1 MAKYKGIDNDPTRL
15 NAVFDALANE
25 TRRDIIHRLAH
36 RPSTIT
42 KLAEPYGI
50 TLPSMHKHLAV
61 LEKADLI
68 RRKKVGRSN
77 IIALK
82 KESLGLAQKW
92 IRRYQTY
99 WGNDQETLENYI
111 SSLSE

>member
-1 MAKYKGIDNDPTRL
+1 MGSDDPAAQL
-15 NAVFDALANE
+15 NAIFDALANE
-25 TRRDIIHRLAH
+25 KRRDMIHRLSYL
-36 RPSTIT
+36 PSTIS

-50 TLPSMHKHLAV
+50 TLPSMHKHLAI
-61 LEKADLI
+61 LENANLI
-68 RRKKVGRSN
+68 RRKKVGRSH
-77 IIALK
+77 IIALNK
-82 KESLGLAQKW
+82 SALGLAQKW